1 MASIVYTS
9 LAHDLCRSKINF
21 DPTATP
27 SDLFKM
33 MLLQSGYTPDK
44 DHSRRSDVIAFEAGG
59 QGYAAGGKQIIPV
72 LQNVDTANDDVE
84 ITFQPV
90 IWPQSTITARYGVVY
105 KARQQTPDKPEE
117 DELIGCVDFL
127 NDVSSSNDTFIAEV
141 ATPLKFQN

>member
-21 DPTATP
+21 DATANP

-33 MLLQSGYTPDK
+33 MLLNSSYTPDK
-44 DHSRRSDVIAFEAGG
+44 DHSRRSNVVAFEVVG
-59 QGYAAGGKQIIPV
+59 QGYVAGGKQIIPV

-84 ITFQPV
+84 ISFQAV

-127 NDVSSSNDTFIAEV
+127 NDISSNNDSFIAEV
-141 ATPLKFQN
+141 TSPLKFQN